1 MIARNC
7 VFAGVIAASLAG
19 CLEVDQHPAYADGQY
34 AGKRDNRV
42 ADTTFKGDNAAWK
55 KAIVERAKTQ
65 NEYNRANP

>member
-1 MIARNC
+1 MMKFNC
-7 VFAGVIAASLAG
+7 VAAALLTVSLTG

-42 ADTTFKGDNAAWK
+42 ADTTFRGDNAAWK
-55 KAIVERAKTQ
+55 KAIVERARTQ

>member
-1 MIARNC
+1 MSARN
-7 VFAGVIAASLAG
+7 VIIAAALGALLAG

-42 ADTTFKGDNAAWK
+42 ADTSYKGDNAAWK
-55 KAIVERAKTQ
+55 KAIDERAKTQ